1 MTGAVALVVNPTS
14 GRGRGGHAGDAAG
27 RRLVEAGLDVTT
39 LIGRD
44 VRESGDMA
52 REAVEAGATSLV
64 VVGGDGMV
72 HLGIQAVAGRSI
84 PFGVIPAGSGNDFA
98 RALGLPLD
106 DPAAAADVVVG
117 GRTRPVDLGITEGQ
131 WFAGIVAAGFD
142 ARVNDRTNRMRWP
155 RGPRRY
161 DLAVAV
167 EFGLFRPIAYR
178 LEIDGQSL
186 ELDAM
191 LVAFGNIASYGGG
204 IRILPDARPDD
215 GLFDVIIVEPVSKLT
230 LARVFPKMREGG
242 HVGIPAVSFRQA
254 RHVKVDAP
262 VVAYADGERL
272 GPLPR
277 SFDVAPGALTA
288 FVP

>member
-1 MTGAVALVVNPTS
+1 MTGPIALLVNPTS
-14 GRGRGGHAGDAAG
+14 GRGRGAHAGDVAR
-27 RRLVEAGLDVTT
+27 RRLAEAGLDVTT
-39 LIGRD
+39 LTGRD
-44 VRESGDMA
+44 VRESADMA
-52 REAVEAGATSLV
+52 REAVEAGASALV

-72 HLGIQAVAGRSI
+72 HLGIQAVANRSV
-84 PFGVIPAGSGNDFA
+84 PFGVIPAGTGNDFS
-98 RALGLPLD
+98 RALGLPLE

-117 GRTRPVDLGITEGQ
+117 GRTRAVDLGITEGQ
-131 WFAGIVAAGFD
+131 WFAGVVAAGFD

-167 EFGLFRPIAYR
+167 EFGVFRPIAYR
-178 LEIDGQSL
+178 LEIDGESL

-215 GLFDVIIVEPVSKLT
+215 GLFDVIVVEPVSKLT

-242 HVGIPAVSFRQA
+242 HVGIPAVSFRRA
-254 RHVKVDAP
+254 RHVKVDAS

-277 SFDVAPGALTA
+277 SFDVAPGALRA
-288 FVP
+288 FVA